1 VTPRGYHPGV
11 QTMQAQVILGSPGLL
26 AGPDERLLLDVL
38 AGCGASAQVETRP
51 VHRGEGAALTWIVLA
66 VLPLQAFLAALGSKM
81 ADDAYAQVRTLVE
94 RLAAGRR
101 PPAGAGAG
109 AGTGAAQPPAPLVLL
124 DRGTGLR
131 IVLEADLPAE
141 AYRKLTALDLSQFGT
156 GPVHYDLARGRW
168 RSELDEAAPP
178 TRP

>member
-1 VTPRGYHPGV
+1 VTPHRYHPGV
-11 QTMQAQVILGSPGLL
+11 HTMQAQVILGSPGIL

-38 AGCGASAQVETRP
+38 AGCGASTRVETLP

-81 ADDAYAQVRTLVE
+81 ADDAYAQVRTLVK

-101 PPAGAGAG
+101 PPAGAEAG
-109 AGTGAAQPPAPLVLL
+109 PAQPPAPLVLL

-131 IVLEADLPAE
+131 IVLEADLPVE
-141 AYRKLTALDLSQFGT
+141 AYRQLTALDLSQFGT

-168 RSELDEAAPP
+168 RSELDEAVPP

>member
-1 VTPRGYHPGV
+1 
-11 QTMQAQVILGSPGLL
+11 MQAQVILGSPGIL

-38 AGCGASAQVETRP
+38 AGCGASTQVETIP
-51 VHRGEGAALTWIVLA
+51 VQRGESAALTWIVLA

-81 ADDAYAQVRTLVE
+81 ADDAYAQVRTLVK

-101 PPAGAGAG
+101 QPGAGPAKE
-109 AGTGAAQPPAPLVLL
+109 PAPLVLL

-131 IVLEADLPAE
+131 IVLEANLPAE
-141 AYRKLTALDLSQFGT
+141 AYRQLTALDLSQFRT

-178 TRP
+178 TAAPPRP

>member
-1 VTPRGYHPGV
+1 VTPRAATIPVVH
-11 QTMQAQVILGSPGLL
+11 TMQAQVILGSPGIL
-26 AGPDERLLLDVL
+26 AEPDERLLLDVL
-38 AGCGASAQVETRP
+38 AGCGASTQLETIP
-51 VHRGEGAALTWIVLA
+51 VRRGESTALTWIVLA

-81 ADDAYAQVRTLVE
+81 ADDAYAQLRTLVK

-101 PPAGAGAG
+101 PPAGDGASP
-109 AGTGAAQPPAPLVLL
+109 AQPPAPLVLL

-131 IVLEADLPAE
+131 IVLEADLPAA
-141 AYRKLTALDLSQFGT
+141 AYRQLTALDLSQFGT

-178 TRP
+178 PGP

>member
-1 VTPRGYHPGV
+1 VRRYHPGV
-11 QTMQAQVILGSPGLL
+11 HTMQAQVILGSPGIL
-26 AGPDERLLLDVL
+26 AEPDERLLLDVL
-38 AGCGASAQVETRP
+38 AGCGASTQLETIP
-51 VHRGEGAALTWIVLA
+51 VHRGESTALTWIVLA

-81 ADDAYAQVRTLVE
+81 ADDAYAQLRNLVK

-101 PPAGAGAG
+101 PPAGPSPAG
-109 AGTGAAQPPAPLVLL
+109 QPAPLVLL

-141 AYRKLTALDLSQFGT
+141 AYRQLTALDLSQFGT

-178 TRP
+178 PRP

>member
-1 VTPRGYHPGV
+1 
-11 QTMQAQVILGSPGLL
+11 MQAQVILGSPGIL
-26 AGPDERLLLDVL
+26 AEPDERLLLDVL
-38 AGCGASAQVETRP
+38 AGCGASTQLETVP
-51 VHRGEGAALTWIVLA
+51 VHRGASTALTWIVLA

-81 ADDAYAQVRTLVE
+81 ADDAYAQLRNLVQ

-101 PPAGAGAG
+101 PPAGPSPAG
-109 AGTGAAQPPAPLVLL
+109 QPAPLVLL

-141 AYRKLTALDLSQFGT
+141 AYRQLTALDLSQFGT

-178 TRP
+178 PRP

>member
-1 VTPRGYHPGV
+1 
-11 QTMQAQVILGSPGLL
+11 MQAQVILGSPGIL

-38 AGCGASAQVETRP
+38 AGCGASTQVETIP

-81 ADDAYAQVRTLVE
+81 ADDAYAQVRTLVK

-101 PPAGAGAG
+101 RPAGAGP
-109 AGTGAAQPPAPLVLL
+109 AQPPAPLVLL
-124 DRGTGLR
+124 DRSTGLR

-141 AYRKLTALDLSQFGT
+141 AYRQLTALDLSQFGT

-178 TRP
+178 ARP

>member
-1 VTPRGYHPGV
+1 VTPRRYHPGV
-11 QTMQAQVILGSPGLL
+11 HTMQAQVILGSPGVL
-26 AGPDERLLLDVL
+26 AGPDEQLLLDVL
-38 AGCGASAQVETRP
+38 AGCGASTQVETLP
-51 VHRGEGAALTWIVLA
+51 VHRGESAALTWIVLA

-81 ADDAYAQVRTLVE
+81 ADDAYAQVRTLVR

-101 PPAGAGAG
+101 QPAEAGHG
-109 AGTGAAQPPAPLVLL
+109 PAQPPAPLVLL

-141 AYRKLTALDLSQFGT
+141 AYRQLTALDLSQFGT